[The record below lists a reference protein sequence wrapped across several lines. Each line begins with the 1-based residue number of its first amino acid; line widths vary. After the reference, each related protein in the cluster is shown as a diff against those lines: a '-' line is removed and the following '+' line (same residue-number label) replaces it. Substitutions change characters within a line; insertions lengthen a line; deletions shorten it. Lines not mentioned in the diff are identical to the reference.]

1 MQTADPLLDTL
12 SGEREQSTQP
22 ANSSL
27 PTLTRGE
34 LLIFSEH
41 PSLLRDRWK
50 TETSKTSCLYSRSPL
65 WDGVCVGMCAH
76 AYVRGVCWD
85 GVYTHVCEGV

>member
-1 MQTADPLLDTL
+1 MQTAGPLLDTL

-27 PTLTRGE
+27 PTRTRGE
-34 LLIFSEH
+34 SLIFQST

-50 TETSKTSCLYSRSPL
+50 TETSKTSCPAPVPTLG
-65 WDGVCVGMCAH
+65 WGV
-76 AYVRGVCWD
+76 
-85 GVYTHVCEGV
+85 